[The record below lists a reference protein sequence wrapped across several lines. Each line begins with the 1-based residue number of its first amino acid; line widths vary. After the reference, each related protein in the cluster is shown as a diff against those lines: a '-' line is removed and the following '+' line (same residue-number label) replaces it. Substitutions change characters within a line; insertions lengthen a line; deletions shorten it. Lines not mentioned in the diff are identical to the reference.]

1 MTDICHCP
9 ATAPGCPH
17 LCTINIVTLRLLS
30 YQLVSLFT
38 PEVWHFYAMSYLC
51 KSMKLS
57 FMNTHSQKPNEVEN
71 KYLFSIF
78 LDSFCEYAA
87 ST

>member
-1 MTDICHCP
+1 MYYKRSDI
-9 ATAPGCPH
+9 TVIIIS
-17 LCTINIVTLRLLS
+17 TSKSIYS
-30 YQLVSLFT
+30 WSLD
-38 PEVWHFYAMSYLC
+38 FYAMSYLC

-71 KYLFSIF
+71 KYLFSTF